1 MAIKRF
7 VCLANS
13 FKEGGRCLAGI
24 ELDNENKPVFE
35 RNRPKWLRP
44 VSNNEHGAVETAL
57 AAHLNIL
64 DIVEFDMLDFTSLN
78 TYQNENVTFVP
89 GSLRVIGQFQKSD
102 LEQICDD
109 RFLLFGNRGKAIH
122 KDKINSLDHSLLL
135 IKPKEFEVVERRYDD
150 NEYPQQRLLFKFNEI
165 NYDLPITDPVFLRK
179 FQADP
184 SFVQDIEQIYVSM
197 SVGVIHND
205 WYNKLVAGIISAD

>member
-1 MAIKRF
+1 M
-7 VCLANS
+7 
-13 FKEGGRCLAGI
+13 
-24 ELDNENKPVFE
+24 
-35 RNRPKWLRP
+35 
-44 VSNNEHGAVETAL
+44 
-57 AAHLNIL
+57 
-64 DIVEFDMLDFTSLN
+64 
-78 TYQNENVTFVP
+78 
-89 GSLRVIGQFQKSD
+89 
-102 LEQICDD
+102 
-109 RFLLFGNRGKAIH
+109 
-122 KDKINSLDHSLLL
+122 

>member
-1 MAIKRF
+1 MLYSYNGILFILKKEKE
-7 VCLANS
+7 LLQEKYNS
-13 FKEGGRCLAGI
+13 VTI
-24 ELDNENKPVFE
+24 
-35 RNRPKWLRP
+35 
-44 VSNNEHGAVETAL
+44 
-57 AAHLNIL
+57 NI
-64 DIVEFDMLDFTSLN
+64 
-78 TYQNENVTFVP
+78 
-89 GSLRVIGQFQKSD
+89 
-102 LEQICDD
+102 
-109 RFLLFGNRGKAIH
+109 